1 MQESHVVTSFIEHDG
16 KVLLLK
22 RSNKVG
28 SYRQRWAGVSGYV
41 EDGVTPLE
49 QALTEIREETG
60 LEESDLR
67 LIKEG
72 LALEV
77 VDQRLD
83 KKWIVHPFRFCLENK
98 EKIIIDWEH
107 TEYRW
112 VDPAEIGN
120 LETVPDLKETWER
133 VR

>member
-1 MQESHVVTSFIEHDG
+1 MQESHVVTSFIEDDG
-16 KVLLLK
+16 KILLLK

-41 EDGVTPLE
+41 EEGVTPLE

-60 LEESDLR
+60 LEESDVR

-83 KKWIVHPFRFCLENK
+83 KKWVVHPFHFQLENK
-98 EKIIIDWEH
+98 AKIITDWEH

-112 VDPAEIGN
+112 IDPDEIGS
-120 LETVPDLKETWER
+120 LETVPNLKETWEH